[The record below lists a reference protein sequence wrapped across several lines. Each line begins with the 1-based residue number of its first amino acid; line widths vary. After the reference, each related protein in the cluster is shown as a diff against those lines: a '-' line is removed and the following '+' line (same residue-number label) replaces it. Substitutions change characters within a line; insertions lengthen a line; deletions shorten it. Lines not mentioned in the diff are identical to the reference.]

1 MDLHGMMI
9 WLLLWFVCFPF
20 LSLQK
25 HPRWWWRRALLPFSG
40 IPGLCNVTRADLW
53 TNKFYTDLF
62 FFPLTILFATYR
74 IALLL
79 HWWEILVKFCCSL
92 HILHLVAKALIGT
105 IVAKH
110 LFNCAQLCNCAI
122 VHTLHK
128 NGIFGRICQMFADG
142 QQEQLKLW
150 KVICWWGQRS
160 RVTDW
165 FWVGV

>member
-1 MDLHGMMI
+1 MI

-25 HPRWWWRRALLPFSG
+25 HPRWWWRRSLLPFSG

-79 HWWEILVKFCCSL
+79 HWWEILLKFCCSL

-110 LFNCAQLCNCAI
+110 LFNCAQLCNCAHLAQKRYFRAHLPNVRRRAAAAAQI
-122 VHTLHK
+122 MKSDLLVRPKVPWYRLILGS
-128 NGIFGRICQMFADG
+128 GI
-142 QQEQLKLW
+142 
-150 KVICWWGQRS
+150 KVDSW
-160 RVTDW
+160 
-165 FWVGV
+165 